1 MPNRLFIKVFLGFW
15 LISVS
20 ILGSWILLA
29 NYFDELPGG
38 QTELRKDGPPPRYLL
53 RLIYSL
59 ENQPLSKFPGI
70 VERASERH
78 GIDIYLLRRDGS
90 ELLDR
95 EVPAQVMRAAR
106 QLSPS
111 KRRAMLKS
119 PQGQIIAHTLF
130 RGERERMAAVIAFP
144 EPRAV
149 VATLGANPL
158 LRIAIAILISG
169 LVCYLLSRL
178 LTRRVKLLQ
187 STAGKLAAGD
197 LSARIPVAASGGDE
211 ADELA
216 RQFNH
221 MASELEQRIQGQKRL
236 LQDVSHELRS
246 PLARLRIALALAQEQ
261 PEPDSQ
267 YLKRIEQET
276 ERLDELSG
284 QLLTSQSDSLTLDTH
299 IDLVPLLQDMAADAD
314 FEGKSQDKRVALFT
328 DLDEAVVLSHDD
340 LLQKCF
346 ENVVRNA
353 LSHTPSGTQVTLDLR
368 RIEGNYHLSIEDCGP
383 GVPESELERIFDP
396 LYRVDRNRTRETGG
410 YGLGLSI
417 AKRAIEQHNG
427 RLAATNTGAGLRV
440 SATLPVGTD
449 ATAGS

>member
-1 MPNRLFIKVFLGFW
+1 
-15 LISVS
+15 
-20 ILGSWILLA
+20 
-29 NYFDELPGG
+29 
-38 QTELRKDGPPPRYLL
+38 
-53 RLIYSL
+53 
-59 ENQPLSKFPGI
+59 
-70 VERASERH
+70 
-78 GIDIYLLRRDGS
+78 
-90 ELLDR
+90 
-95 EVPAQVMRAAR
+95 
-106 QLSPS
+106 
-111 KRRAMLKS
+111 
-119 PQGQIIAHTLF
+119 
-130 RGERERMAAVIAFP
+130 MAAVIAFP

-276 ERLDELSG
+276 ERLDELIG

-328 DLDEAVVLSHDD
+328 DLDEAVVLRHGDF
-340 LLQKCF
+340 LQKCF

-353 LSHTPSGTQVTLDLR
+353 LSHTPSGTQFTLDLR

-427 RLAATNTGAGLRV
+427 SLAATNTGAGLRV